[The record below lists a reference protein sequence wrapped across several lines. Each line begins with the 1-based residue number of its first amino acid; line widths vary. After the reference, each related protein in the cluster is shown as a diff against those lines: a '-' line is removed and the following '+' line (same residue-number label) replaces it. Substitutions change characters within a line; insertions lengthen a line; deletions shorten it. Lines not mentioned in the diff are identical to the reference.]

1 MTIPSGILTRRFCCP
16 DISTETA
23 TTDTAVHELTDLL
36 EISPM
41 TIRILLTFALL
52 MSTFSLP
59 GSATADDHK
68 LKAVKE
74 VPKGLSPEIEK
85 LINATGHQ
93 IQSEDGPVVELWML
107 KSLPIKANFKSSPSQ
122 LYPFTPGQLLG
133 AMRVPKGAE
142 YTDFRDQ
149 EIAPGVYT
157 LRYGLQ
163 PEDGNHLGTSETYD
177 FILALPAKHDTKAA
191 TIDDFY
197 ELSERSGKAAGS
209 THPAI
214 FSLLD
219 PAEAGKETKLEED
232 TANDDWVLTF
242 TAKGNAKGKAA
253 ALKVRLVVIGESEA

>member
-1 MTIPSGILTRRFCCP
+1 
-16 DISTETA
+16 
-23 TTDTAVHELTDLL
+23 
-36 EISPM
+36 M
-41 TIRILLTFALL
+41 TIRVLLAVALLVSVFAL
-52 MSTFSLP
+52 P
-59 GSATADDHK
+59 GTATADDHK

-85 LINATGHQ
+85 LIDAAGHQ
-93 IQSEDGPVVELWML
+93 ILGEEGAVVELWLL
-107 KSLPIKANFKSSPSQ
+107 KSLPIKSNFKSSAAQ

-149 EIAPGVYT
+149 EIAAGIYT

-163 PEDGNHLGTSETYD
+163 PEDGNHLGTSDTAD
-177 FILALPAKHDTKAA
+177 FILALPAKYDTKPA

-219 PAEAGKETKLEED
+219 PAKAGKETKLDED

-242 TAKGNAKGKAA
+242 TAKGDAKGKATE
-253 ALKVRLVVIGESEA
+253 VRIRLVVIGESEA

>member
-1 MTIPSGILTRRFCCP
+1 
-16 DISTETA
+16 
-23 TTDTAVHELTDLL
+23 
-36 EISPM
+36 M
-41 TIRILLTFALL
+41 TIRILLTVALS
-52 MSTFSLP
+52 MSVFSLP

-68 LKAVKE
+68 LKTVKE

-85 LINATGHQ
+85 LLDAAGHQ
-93 IQSEDGPVVELWML
+93 IQGEEGAVVELWLL
-107 KSLPIKANFKSSPSQ
+107 KSLPIKSNFKSSASQ

-149 EIAPGVYT
+149 EIAAGTYT

-163 PEDGNHLGTSETYD
+163 PEDGNHLGTSDTAD
-177 FILALPAKHDTKAA
+177 FILALPAKHDTKPA
-191 TIDDFY
+191 TIEDFY

-219 PAEAGKETKLEED
+219 PKEAGKETKLDED
-232 TANDDWVLTF
+232 ESAEDWVLTF
-242 TAKGNAKGKAA
+242 TVKGEAKGKATE
-253 ALKVRLVVIGESEA
+253 VRIRLVVIGESEA